1 MHDGSDRDAWARL
14 VKHHKHTHTA
24 GYNKAQSTRHAWP
37 PVRVRSRAA
46 EKRPPFPPVVKGES
60 MLGRGGAAAPARFG
74 IPSTLTSSL
83 ARIRAPAELLAAMA
97 AARFLAPT

>member
-1 MHDGSDRDAWARL
+1 MMDE
-14 VKHHKHTHTA
+14 A
-24 GYNKAQSTRHAWP
+24 GFCAMCAS
-37 PVRVRSRAA
+37 
-46 EKRPPFPPVVKGES
+46 KGES